1 MGRAGWWFIDEGPA
15 TKRLPHPH
23 SPPRWRCRPLEI
35 WAGTGPRV
43 WSRTGWGDESDTALL
58 CCTPLVRRPL
68 RRFEGGVDEK
78 DDGDDDA
85 AGKMLLRLGGDEQM
99 RPDLTPEKKRK
110 NANSNGLAEEVDCL
124 RPGRY
129 EDKTGWSWQ
138 AEEKVAVDL
147 CGISVSQWSGQAKL
161 DVKPQKQALHY

>member
-23 SPPRWRCRPLEI
+23 SPPQWRCRPLEI

-110 NANSNGLAEEVDCL
+110 KRKQQRTRGRGRLLASGKVRRQDWLIVTSRGEGY
-124 RPGRY
+124 GRSMR
-129 EDKTGWSWQ
+129 DFC
-138 AEEKVAVDL
+138 VAVKRA
-147 CGISVSQWSGQAKL
+147 G
-161 DVKPQKQALHY
+161 